1 MVTFSRA
8 AATEFKKRLQ
18 KLIGNAAHFVEIKTF
33 HSYCFDLLGR
43 VGSLEKSNEI
53 ITKTIEKIKSG
64 EVEPNRITKTV
75 LVIDEAQDMNQE
87 EYDLIRTLMENNEDM
102 RVIAVGDD
110 DQNIYEFR
118 GASSKHL
125 EDFITANSATKHEL
139 VQNYRSKSNLIEF
152 SNQFVQRIS
161 HRLKHL
167 PISAVQPDNGNI
179 KVVRHRSGNLIIPMV
194 QEIIDSSLIGSTCV
208 LTKTNEEASQIAGLL
223 LKNGIHAKL
232 IQSNDGFNL
241 YNLLEVRY
249 FLGRLNMID
258 GMYVINDE
266 IWESAKR
273 DLIEKY
279 RSSSKLEICNNIISE
294 FESSCPPRKYMSDF
308 EAFIR
313 ESKMEDFYGL
323 RGETIFVSTIHK
335 AKGKEFDN
343 VYLLLENFDAT
354 TDEAKRQ
361 LYVAMTRA
369 KTNLT
374 IHLNSEILDKL
385 TADGLVRVEDTQTYF
400 PPKGFAVHL
409 TYEDVYLDYFEY
421 VQHRIDKLASGD
433 YLRRKDDGLANSDEQ
448 VLKFS
453 RRFREW
459 LDATEVKGYVLKE
472 AKVNYI
478 LYWRK
483 EGADYEIKIMLPEL
497 YFERVKVF
505 AS

>member
-1 MVTFSRA
+1 
-8 AATEFKKRLQ
+8 
-18 KLIGNAAHFVEIKTF
+18 
-33 HSYCFDLLGR
+33 
-43 VGSLEKSNEI
+43 
-53 ITKTIEKIKSG
+53 
-64 EVEPNRITKTV
+64 
-75 LVIDEAQDMNQE
+75 
-87 EYDLIRTLMENNEDM
+87 
-102 RVIAVGDD
+102 
-110 DQNIYEFR
+110 
-118 GASSKHL
+118 SKHL

-354 TDEAKRQ
+354 T
-361 LYVAMTRA
+361 
-369 KTNLT
+369 
-374 IHLNSEILDKL
+374 
-385 TADGLVRVEDTQTYF
+385 
-400 PPKGFAVHL
+400 
-409 TYEDVYLDYFEY
+409 
-421 VQHRIDKLASGD
+421 
-433 YLRRKDDGLANSDEQ
+433 
-448 VLKFS
+448 
-453 RRFREW
+453 
-459 LDATEVKGYVLKE
+459 
-472 AKVNYI
+472 
-478 LYWRK
+478 
-483 EGADYEIKIMLPEL
+483 
-497 YFERVKVF
+497 
-505 AS
+505 